1 MSHPCHKDHL
11 KSIRRIEGQVR
22 GVEKMITNGEYCI
35 EILNQIKAIKNS
47 LVSVEGKILKRHLQ
61 ECIKESLTGDIFDD
75 KVDEIVKVLKR

>member
-47 LVSVEGKILKRHLQ
+47 LVSVEGKILEKTSARMHQ
-61 ECIKESLTGDIFDD
+61 SSLSGDIFDD

>member
-11 KSIRRIEGQVR
+11 KSIHRIEGQVR

-35 EILNQIKAIKNS
+35 DILNQIKAIKNS
-47 LVSVEGKILKRHLQ
+47 LISVEGKILKKHLR
-61 ECIKESLTGDIFDD
+61 ECIKESLSGDIFDD

>member
-61 ECIKESLTGDIFDD
+61 ECIKESLLGDIFDD

>member
-11 KSIRRIEGQVR
+11 KSIHRIEGQVR

-35 EILNQIKAIKNS
+35 DILNQIKAIKNS
-47 LVSVEGKILKRHLQ
+47 LISVEGKILKKHLQ
-61 ECIKESLTGDIFDD
+61 ECIKESSLGDIFDD

>member
-11 KSIRRIEGQVR
+11 KSIHRIEGQVR

-35 EILNQIKAIKNS
+35 DILNQIKAIKNS
-47 LVSVEGKILKRHLQ
+47 LISGEGKILKKHLQ
-61 ECIKESLTGDIFDD
+61 ECIKESLSGDIFDY

>member
-11 KSIRRIEGQVR
+11 KSIHRIEGQVR

-35 EILNQIKAIKNS
+35 DILNQIKAIKNS
-47 LVSVEGKILKRHLQ
+47 LISVEGKILKKHLQ
-61 ECIKESLTGDIFDD
+61 ECIKESLLGDIFDD

>member
-1 MSHPCHKDHL
+1 MSHPCHRDHL

-61 ECIKESLTGDIFDD
+61 ECIKESLSGDIFYD
-75 KVDEIVKVLKR
+75 